1 MNNDVIAL
9 LVVFAT
15 LFGIVYVI
23 VSSRSRIRMAL
34 IEKGADA
41 SIFATKSTGGGNV
54 LSIILVNLA
63 LLLFSIGIAIFFGAI
78 LSRNFGVAEEV
89 AFPGAIFTLAGLG
102 LFAGFKISS
111 KIGKE
116 NTDSTVHS
124 LER

>member
-1 MNNDVIAL
+1 MNSDIIAL
-9 LVVFAT
+9 LIVFAT
-15 LFGIVYVI
+15 IFGIVYLI
-23 VSSRSRIRMAL
+23 IASRSRIRLAL

-41 SIFATKSTGGGNV
+41 SIFSNKSSGGGNV
-54 LSIILVNLA
+54 LSIILANLA

-102 LFAGFKISS
+102 LFAGFKITS

-116 NTDSTVHS
+116 DRVEVGNAGQN
-124 LER
+124 